1 MHRKKNGTFSICMYE
16 MSERSMVSLPPEKV
30 LSETAFSARDEEDK
44 EIVATVM
51 RLQAD
56 KGFILGE
63 IGALLYVLKVDTKL
77 WPPETRPFKDDPD
90 FLQKELA
97 KADAYGKEKNWL
109 IGKFYTKDIDDRS
122 PEGNLLFFARTI
134 AWAQNFLSGVTNRTL
149 QGYVTQNPTG
159 QYPTYMQSFLP
170 EKARKDFL
178 QIYNPPPIEPS
189 EEKSGGSGG
198 VGFLIGA
205 VVIAL
210 LAVGILMYFLLR

>member
-1 MHRKKNGTFSICMYE
+1 
-16 MSERSMVSLPPEKV
+16 MSERAMVSFAPETSGDISQRALPPREK
-30 LSETAFSARDEEDK
+30 EDK

-51 RLQAD
+51 RLHAE
-56 KGFILGE
+56 KGFTLGE
-63 IGALLYVLKVDTKL
+63 IGALFYVLKVDTKL
-77 WPPETRPFKDDPD
+77 WPQETRPFPDDPD
-90 FLQKELA
+90 GLPNELA

-109 IGKFYTKDIDDRS
+109 IGKLYAKDIDDRS

-134 AWAQNFLSGVTNRTL
+134 AWAQNFVSGVTNRTL
-149 QGYVTQNPTG
+149 EGSVNRNPTK
-159 QYPTYMQSFLP
+159 QYPTYMAAFQP

-178 QIYNPPPIEPS
+178 QVYNPPPIEPS
-189 EEKSGGSGG
+189 EEKSRGSGG

>member
-1 MHRKKNGTFSICMYE
+1 
-16 MSERSMVSLPPEKV
+16 MVSLPPEKV
-30 LSETAFSARDEEDK
+30 LSETAFSARDKEDK

-51 RLQAD
+51 RLQEV
-56 KGFILGE
+56 KGFVIGE
-63 IGALLYVLKVDTKL
+63 MGALFYVLKVDTKL
-77 WPPETRPFKDDPD
+77 WPPETRPFTDDPD
-90 FLQKELA
+90 FLPTELA
-97 KADAYGKEKNWL
+97 NADAYGTKKNWL
-109 IGKFYTKDIDDRS
+109 IGKFHTKEIDDHS

-134 AWAQNFLSGVTNRTL
+134 AWAQNFVSGVTDRTL
-149 QGYVTQNPTG
+149 QGSVNHNATK
-159 QYPTYMQSFLP
+159 QYLSYMASFKP

-198 VGFLIGA
+198 MGFLIGA

>member
-1 MHRKKNGTFSICMYE
+1 
-16 MSERSMVSLPPEKV
+16 MSERAMVSFAPETSGDISQRALPSREK
-30 LSETAFSARDEEDK
+30 EDR
-44 EIVATVM
+44 EIVDTVM

-56 KGFILGE
+56 KGFSLGE

-77 WPPETRPFKDDPD
+77 WPPETRPFPDDPD
-90 FLQKELA
+90 GLPNELA

-109 IGKFYTKDIDDRS
+109 IGKFHAKDIDDHS

-134 AWAQNFLSGVTNRTL
+134 AWAQNFLSGVTDRTL
-149 QGYVTQNPTG
+149 QGSVDHNATK
-159 QYPTYMQSFLP
+159 QYLSYMASFQP

-189 EEKSGGSGG
+189 EEKSRGSGG
-198 VGFLIGA
+198 MGFLIGA

-210 LAVGILMYFLLR
+210 LAFAILMYFLLR